1 MGFLSRRDEPG
12 KDKEILV
19 QELLVHRERLY
30 RTSLVFSKGNIDR
43 AQEIFQ
49 ETMLAACQSLGRY
62 RGRASLYTYLYRI
75 LLNTHYRFL
84 RQERR
89 RKDVPLDT
97 VERFLGAKGNNPLE
111 EMVATERRESLYQ
124 AIMSLPP
131 KSQVVVL
138 LRHLEGL
145 SYEEI
150 AKHLSIPLGTVRSR
164 LSTARGILSRI
175 LKKPNF

>member
-1 MGFLSRRDEPG
+1 MGFLSRRDEPE
-12 KDKEILV
+12 KDKEVLI
-19 QELLVHRERLY
+19 QELLAHKDRLY
-30 RTSLVFSKGNIDR
+30 RTSLFLSKGNIDR
-43 AQEIFQ
+43 AQEVFQ

-62 RGRASLYTYLYRI
+62 RGRASFYTYLYRI

-131 KSQVVVL
+131 KSQVVVF